1 MPMASQL
8 TVMVVDDQRA
18 IRALVKDSLQQL
30 GVRLIFEAED
40 GKEAFNAVKL
50 SPVHLIISDLNMPNM
65 DGLALLKAVRE
76 TPGIAKTGF
85 IMLTSRGEV
94 ELVKQAVQLGVNN
107 YLTKPFT
114 LGLLKKKIETVFGP
128 LL

>member
-1 MPMASQL
+1 MPIAAQMSVL
-8 TVMVVDDQRA
+8 VVDDQRA

-30 GVRLIFEAED
+30 GVRLIAEAED
-40 GKEAFNAVKL
+40 GEMALSALRL
-50 SPVHLIISDLNMPNM
+50 SPVHLVISDLNMPKM
-65 DGLALLKAVRE
+65 DGLALLKAIRA
-76 TPGIAKTGF
+76 TAGLDKTAF

-94 ELVKQAVQLGVNN
+94 ELVRQAVALGVNN

>member
-1 MPMASQL
+1 MPIASQMSVL
-8 TVMVVDDQRA
+8 VVDDQRA

-30 GVRLIFEAED
+30 GVRLVGEAED
-40 GKEAFNAVKL
+40 GEQALASLKQN
-50 SPVHLIISDLNMPNM
+50 PVHLVISDLNMPKL
-65 DGLALLKAVRE
+65 DGLGLLKAIRA
-76 TPGIAKTGF
+76 TPGIDKTAF

-94 ELVKQAVQLGVNN
+94 EMVRQAVELGVNN
-107 YLTKPFT
+107 YLTKPFA

>member
-1 MPMASQL
+1 MPHASQMSVL
-8 TVMVVDDQRA
+8 VVDDQRS
-18 IRALVKDSLQQL
+18 IRAIVKDSLQQL
-30 GVRLIFEAED
+30 GVRMITEAED
-40 GKEAFNAVKL
+40 GEEALRSLQAH
-50 SPVHLIISDLNMPNM
+50 SVHLVISDLNMPKL
-65 DGLALLKAVRE
+65 DGLGLLKAIRADE
-76 TPGIAKTGF
+76 SLKKTAF

-94 ELVKQAVQLGVNN
+94 ELVRQAVSLGVNN

>member
-1 MPMASQL
+1 MPIASQMSVL
-8 TVMVVDDQRA
+8 VVDDQRA

-30 GVRLIFEAED
+30 GVRLIAEAED
-40 GKEAFNAVKL
+40 GEEAFRALKL
-50 SPVHLIISDLNMPNM
+50 NPVHLVISDLNMPKLDGLGLLKAIRTT
-65 DGLALLKAVRE
+65 DGLA
-76 TPGIAKTGF
+76 KTAF

-94 ELVKQAVQLGVNN
+94 ELVREAVQLGVNN

>member
-1 MPMASQL
+1 MSVL
-8 TVMVVDDQRA
+8 VVDDQRA

-30 GVRLIFEAED
+30 GVRLIAEAED
-40 GKEAFNAVKL
+40 GEMALAAVRTN
-50 SPVHLIISDLNMPNM
+50 PVHLIISDLNMPKL
-65 DGLALLKAVRE
+65 DGLGLLKAVRSDPRVE
-76 TPGIAKTGF
+76 KTAF

-94 ELVKQAVQLGVNN
+94 ELVRQAVALGVNN

>member
-1 MPMASQL
+1 MPIAAQMSVL
-8 TVMVVDDQRA
+8 VVDDQRA

-30 GVRLIFEAED
+30 GVRIIAEAED
-40 GKEAFNAVKL
+40 GEQAFQAVKAN
-50 SPVHLIISDLNMPNM
+50 PVHLVISDLNMPKL
-65 DGLALLKAVRE
+65 DGLGLLKAIRATEGVS
-76 TPGIAKTGF
+76 KTAF

-94 ELVKQAVQLGVNN
+94 ELVRQAVELGVNN

>member
-1 MPMASQL
+1 MPIAAQMSVL
-8 TVMVVDDQRA
+8 VVDDQRA

-30 GVRLIFEAED
+30 GVRLIGEAED
-40 GKEAFNAVKL
+40 GAQALASLMLN
-50 SPVHLIISDLNMPNM
+50 PVHLVISDLNMPKM
-65 DGLALLKAVRE
+65 DGLGLLQAIR
-76 TPGIAKTGF
+76 AKEGLSKTAF

-94 ELVKQAVQLGVNN
+94 ELVRQAVALGVNN